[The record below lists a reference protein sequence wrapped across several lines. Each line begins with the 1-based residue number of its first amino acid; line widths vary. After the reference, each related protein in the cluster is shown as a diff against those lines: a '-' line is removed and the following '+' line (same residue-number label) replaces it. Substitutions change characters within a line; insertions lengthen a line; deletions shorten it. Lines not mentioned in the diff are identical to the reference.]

1 MQLINTTIVTS
12 LDEIQE
18 LMRHIVVNEMTGQIN
33 LTFEGEHIRVWQPSK
48 EVMAESVTSIPIVT
62 GIRVVHGREFC
73 SDVYN
78 EPQPT
83 DQC

>member
-18 LMRHIVVNEMTGQIN
+18 LMRHIVMNELQGQIN

-48 EVMAESVTSIPIVT
+48 EVMAESVTSIPRVT
-62 GIRVVHGREFC
+62 GIKVVHDLEFC
-73 SDVYN
+73 NDVQYVD
-78 EPQPT
+78 PKGAY
-83 DQC
+83 